1 MIEARIGGDGITA
14 DHLFATTPAEKVA
27 MIDQWLA
34 GHDVM
39 FMEVKRDDPRSW
51 EEWREQD
58 QVVEFMRIGT
68 AGDHAAAEY
77 VRNDLTSTDR
87 TIYATFNATP
97 PSADP
102 RVPYGY
108 GHNFPADT
116 VVSLAEVRQ
125 LMIDFAVTGEW
136 SSAAPWH
143 SHEYLLA

>member
-14 DHLFATTPAEKVA
+14 DCLTAATPADKGA

-34 GHDVM
+34 SHDVM

-51 EEWREQD
+51 EERREQD
-58 QVVEFMRIGT
+58 QVVEFMRVGV
-68 AGDHAAAEY
+68 AGDRAAAEY
-77 VRNDLTSTDR
+77 VRNDLTSADR

-97 PSADP
+97 TAGP

-108 GHNFPADT
+108 GHDFPPDT

-125 LMIDFAVTGEW
+125 LMIDFAVTGQW
-136 SSAAPWH
+136 SNAAPRR
-143 SHEYLLA
+143 SHDYLVA